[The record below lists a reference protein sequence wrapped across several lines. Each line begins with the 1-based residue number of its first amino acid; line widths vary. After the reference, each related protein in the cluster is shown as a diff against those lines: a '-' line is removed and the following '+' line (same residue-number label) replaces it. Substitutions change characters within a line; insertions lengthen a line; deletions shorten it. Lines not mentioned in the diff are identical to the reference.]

1 MPEAFESSVKFTDAQ
16 VEAMCDSIG
25 DILVRLKTK
34 NVFDLEKEKPIMLLD
49 RSMSHIEFRK
59 TELLEVHRFTA
70 LVKKHIPALNYLVR
84 NPSFIPLTKEVERDD
99 RIMGAI
105 NYKKTTQLRQ
115 RELQNRNKVV
125 CLEIIR
131 RQNTPENLLL
141 AQIVFSIAM
150 YCDKYISMEG
160 LVESQD
166 NILPTINNLITIRN
180 YASQL
185 LSTKW
190 IKDILPEAIGL
201 LHNSDKL
208 FEALMIRIRLNKI
221 PSYYVDIFNLLY
233 QWKYFLWTALSDT
246 EVAKHVDEKKVQPFV
261 KK

>member
-1 MPEAFESSVKFTDAQ
+1 LIESITRNYNRA
-16 VEAMCDSIG
+16 I
-25 DILVRLKTK
+25 
-34 NVFDLEKEKPIMLLD
+34 DL
-49 RSMSHIEFRK
+49 S
-59 TELLEVHRFTA
+59 TA

-160 LVESQD
+160 LVESRD
-166 NILPTINNLITIRN
+166 KILPTINNLITIRN

-221 PSYYVDIFNLLY
+221 LLD
-233 QWKYFLWTALSDT
+233 AVSDT
-246 EVAKHVDEKKVQPFV
+246 YMLKFKEGKKEDLMV
-261 KK
+261 